1 MRHRGSAAK
10 LGTSPAQFLEE
21 HTDIFL
27 MCMETETPFFAHLD
41 GPNVDEKERNGP
53 PSSVADT
60 QITGDT
66 TQAVAI
72 VAVSTGGVQND
83 KEKQKNKEDHEK
95 DEQQKK
101 NGKEKEKQDET
112 KQKNQGKKKYVP
124 DRDIFDSIFGRNSE
138 TWTRFWKCCLDEDLG
153 VIDFRTKTKKEIG
166 PNFTFY
172 KQGACTYIVD
182 VKTKENSEKFEKL
195 ERIGTAYNHKM
206 RDIKKNSSQVTV
218 LLTRNLKEEIE
229 EMEQEQIDV
238 NEKLKE
244 ALIEEGVPVETI
256 VHYTRKSRRGHRS
269 TSLMFLRITVNSRTP
284 PEEIILGSELLLCKQ
299 VKEKP
304 TQCHTC
310 WKFGHPKKYCKGENM
325 CVLCTKTDHNIDYC
339 PLKTKAITNAICIN
353 CGENGHAAMSKICL
367 HYQKEAEII
376 SIKEKSG
383 VTRRGA
389 LQLLKKFGQ
398 FQSTT
403 YAKRASF
410 GLRQPFNLRETLPRP
425 KHQLNGSKSPS
436 PPARTPSP
444 RRTPPQQKQ
453 SPGNSPP
460 ARTSSP
466 MKKASHDTEVNISTY
481 NPFEIL
487 NVNIDEVDVTIEESI
502 PSIQEI
508 SKNRIPS
515 PKTKNIPASSRS
527 DPLGA
532 IDKAKPKRPE
542 RKRKNPPTNVELDR
556 SIRQKKE
563 EQHQESREKQEPNMA
578 RESQSI
584 DNDERE
590 RPEESKEEIVRSRE
604 IEVDEVEE
612 NLLKMGLSPLNI
624 SKKIDAHGSDF
635 LSMESMEEVPSG
647 ETNFPPL
654 GKVPHVEA
662 DLPIPIDSAWSTP
675 PDLKEKPDNKP
686 PSPKKAKLPPK
697 KFIITRGTDGQH
709 GGLPNCGCHDCI
721 LQVLII
727 KGEPK
732 GKDKTISKSLID
744 QIKKEFKVGH
754 GTSKQKHSQN
764 CLRVYDL
771 EDW

>member
-1 MRHRGSAAK
+1 
-10 LGTSPAQFLEE
+10 
-21 HTDIFL
+21 
-27 MCMETETPFFAHLD
+27 
-41 GPNVDEKERNGP
+41 
-53 PSSVADT
+53 
-60 QITGDT
+60 
-66 TQAVAI
+66 
-72 VAVSTGGVQND
+72 
-83 KEKQKNKEDHEK
+83 
-95 DEQQKK
+95 
-101 NGKEKEKQDET
+101 
-112 KQKNQGKKKYVP
+112 
-124 DRDIFDSIFGRNSE
+124 
-138 TWTRFWKCCLDEDLG
+138 
-153 VIDFRTKTKKEIG
+153 
-166 PNFTFY
+166 
-172 KQGACTYIVD
+172 
-182 VKTKENSEKFEKL
+182 
-195 ERIGTAYNHKM
+195 
-206 RDIKKNSSQVTV
+206 
-218 LLTRNLKEEIE
+218 
-229 EMEQEQIDV
+229 
-238 NEKLKE
+238 
-244 ALIEEGVPVETI
+244 
-256 VHYTRKSRRGHRS
+256 
-269 TSLMFLRITVNSRTP
+269 
-284 PEEIILGSELLLCKQ
+284 
-299 VKEKP
+299 
-304 TQCHTC
+304 
-310 WKFGHPKKYCKGENM
+310 
-325 CVLCTKTDHNIDYC
+325 
-339 PLKTKAITNAICIN
+339 
-353 CGENGHAAMSKICL
+353 
-367 HYQKEAEII
+367 
-376 SIKEKSG
+376 
-383 VTRRGA
+383 
-389 LQLLKKFGQ
+389 
-398 FQSTT
+398 
-403 YAKRASF
+403 
-410 GLRQPFNLRETLPRP
+410 
-425 KHQLNGSKSPS
+425 
-436 PPARTPSP
+436 
-444 RRTPPQQKQ
+444 
-453 SPGNSPP
+453 
-460 ARTSSP
+460 

-527 DPLGA
+527 DPSGA
-532 IDKAKPKRPE
+532 IAKAKQKRPE

-732 GKDKTISKSLID
+732 GEDKTISKSLID
-744 QIKKEFKVGH
+744 QIKKDFQVGH
-754 GTSKQKHSQN
+754 GTGKQKHPKN
-764 CLRVYDL
+764 CLCVYHI
-771 EDW
+771 EDWRKRPYRGGKPSITPVQTPKTDNRGRSQSRDPRMNRQEQPNIERNKSRSRSVSASKNKSEEINKISVITSSR